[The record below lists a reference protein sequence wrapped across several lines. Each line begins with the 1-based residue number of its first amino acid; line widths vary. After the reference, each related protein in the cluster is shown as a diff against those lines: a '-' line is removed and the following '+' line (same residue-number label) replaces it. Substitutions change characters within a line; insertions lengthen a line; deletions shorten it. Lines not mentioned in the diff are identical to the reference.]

1 MKLNCRSGCRERMQP
16 TDETQVPAFK
26 LAAWRQETMS
36 EKWVTRLTS
45 VVDNAPK
52 TMKKR
57 NTLGQCPQG
66 IVHNGG
72 KKNPRQVPREH
83 CVQRK
88 QCQLLARHLDDR
100 IYQSNASKGVVIRAT
115 DFMRA
120 DSVDGCNER
129 STMHSWHPEKNARMP
144 PPSLASR
151 IHGQQV
157 LVLGQPLNGILS
169 RCIP

>member
-1 MKLNCRSGCRERMQP
+1 MGHTAHLS
-16 TDETQVPAFK
+16 
-26 LAAWRQETMS
+26 S
-36 EKWVTRLTS
+36 
-45 VVDNAPK
+45 
-52 TMKKR
+52 
-57 NTLGQCPQG
+57 GQCPEDNEETQYVG
-66 IVHNGG
+66 TVSSRHCPQRRQ
-72 KKNPRQVPREH
+72 KNPRQVPREH

-144 PPSLASR
+144 PPSLASN